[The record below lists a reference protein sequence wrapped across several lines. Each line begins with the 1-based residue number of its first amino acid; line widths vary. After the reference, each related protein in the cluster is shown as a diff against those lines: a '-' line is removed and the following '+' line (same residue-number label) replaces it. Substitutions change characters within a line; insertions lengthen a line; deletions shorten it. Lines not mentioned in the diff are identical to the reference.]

1 MTHDPATRGRQ
12 PGTAHPVPARA
23 TRARRPR
30 RAPTEPTESNPAFTI
45 ITGLSGA
52 GRSEASRC
60 LEDLGYFVVDNLP
73 PTLLG
78 KMAELASSPG
88 GPGRVA
94 IVLDVRGGVFFGEL
108 SRALDELRE
117 LEVASRILFLEAS
130 DQDLVNRYESTRRR
144 HPLAPAD
151 RVVEGIRKER
161 LMMESLRGEAD
172 LIIDTSG
179 LTPHELRDKI
189 RDAFA
194 DAPPEESLQVSL
206 ISFGYKYGAPRD
218 ADLVIDCRFLPNPHW
233 IDELRPLP
241 GTDDRVRTY
250 VRGQQAYREFLRRL
264 RSLLGF
270 MVPGFV
276 AEGKAY
282 LTIAVGCTG
291 GRHRSVVVVEDLATF
306 FRDKGLAATV
316 DHRDLDR

>member
-1 MTHDPATRGRQ
+1 MTAEAERSRGEPPEPTKLSDRK
-12 PGTAHPVPARA
+12 
-23 TRARRPR
+23 R
-30 RAPTEPTESNPAFTI
+30 RAAEPAPAPQTAREGFTI

-52 GRSEASRC
+52 GRSEAARC

-73 PTLLG
+73 PALLP
-78 KMAELASSPG
+78 KMAELGSRPG

-108 SRALDELRE
+108 SKALTELAD
-117 LEVASRILFLEAS
+117 LSVPSRILFLEAS
-130 DQDLVNRYESTRRR
+130 DEDLVNRYESTRRR

-161 LMMESLRGEAD
+161 TMMEGLRGDAD

-194 DAPPEESLQVSL
+194 EAPPEQSLQVSL
-206 ISFGYKYGAPRD
+206 VSFGYKYGAPRD

-233 IDELRPLP
+233 VEELRPLP
-241 GTDDRVRTY
+241 GTDDRVRAY
-250 VRGQQAYREFLRRL
+250 VRDQQQYREFLRRL

-276 AEGKAY
+276 GEGKSY
-282 LTIAVGCTG
+282 LTVGVGCTG
-291 GRHRSVVVVEDLATF
+291 GRHRSVVVVEDLAAF
-306 FRDKGLAATV
+306 FREKGMPASG